1 MRYFAVLDTN
11 VLVSALLS
19 SSKNKESNPV
29 KVIRYVFTGLV
40 HPVYNDYILEEYR
53 DVLSR
58 KKFHFDPSRVEVVL
72 QEIRRIGLYSD
83 AMEVDEEFPDP
94 DDAVFF
100 EVAMSFHE
108 NEDNT
113 FLVTGNTKH
122 FPKHPIVITPA
133 DFVKIME
140 EM

>member
-1 MRYFAVLDTN
+1 MYQLC
-11 VLVSALLS
+11 SALQ
-19 SSKNKESNPV
+19 KT
-29 KVIRYVFTGLV
+29 RR
-40 HPVYNDYILEEYR
+40 DDILEEYR

-58 KKFHFDPSRVEVVL
+58 KKFHFDPARVEVVL

-94 DDAVFF
+94 DDTVFF

-122 FPKHPIVITPA
+122 FPKHPIVVTPA
-133 DFVKIME
+133 DFVKIIE